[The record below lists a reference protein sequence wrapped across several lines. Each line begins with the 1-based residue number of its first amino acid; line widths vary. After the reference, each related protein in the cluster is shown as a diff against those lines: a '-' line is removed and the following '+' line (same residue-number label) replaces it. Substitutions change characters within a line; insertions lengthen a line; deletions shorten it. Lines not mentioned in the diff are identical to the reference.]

1 MDYWIGDE
9 ILTPA
14 KLSDQLSET
23 IWPLPRVWLSYK
35 TIAEAPTPCWHPAS
49 DGTIW
54 LGCFNN
60 LGKIT
65 PHTLQLWAYILNAM
79 PEGRLLLKNKELADA
94 GNRQYILSELASH
107 GIGANRIEL
116 QPGSDW
122 SEYMAQHDRLD
133 VALDP
138 VGGHGGGTSTCD
150 ALWMGVPIIHLLG
163 DHVGSRFSA
172 SLLNAI
178 GHTEWIA
185 HSEDEY
191 VEKVIELA
199 RNVELRKQLRFS
211 QRNIM
216 TLSPLC
222 DAQDLACSL
231 EEVYS
236 SMFKHWLNAQTIY
249 NSAM

>member
-1 MDYWIGDE
+1 
-9 ILTPA
+9 
-14 KLSDQLSET
+14 
-23 IWPLPRVWLSYK
+23 
-35 TIAEAPTPCWHPAS
+35 
-49 DGTIW
+49 
-54 LGCFNN
+54 
-60 LGKIT
+60 
-65 PHTLQLWAYILNAM
+65 
-79 PEGRLLLKNKELADA
+79 
-94 GNRQYILSELASH
+94 
-107 GIGANRIEL
+107 
-116 QPGSDW
+116 
-122 SEYMAQHDRLD
+122 MAQHDRLD

-231 EEVYS
+231 EEAYS